1 MKVVV
6 TGATGYI
13 GSHSVA
19 ALRRAGHDV
28 RVFIRSP
35 KKLARALAMHDL
47 SESDV
52 EVVVGDITD
61 AGSVKRALDG
71 SDAVLHVAAVFSF
84 DPNLEAE
91 MARVNP
97 QSTDLILRAGRD
109 LGADPL
115 VYFST
120 AGVFTPPPSAMVAG
134 DGPISTGC
142 GPYTRSKVAAEGVAR
157 RHAEEGAPVVF
168 IYPGAVLGPRDPNE
182 ALSDS
187 MVLTRDIIKG
197 RVPALPRPCPLPIV
211 DVRDVAALAAAVM
224 TPGRGAHHY
233 LLTGSLVDV
242 RDVVTELNAMTGRN
256 LPAWPAPR
264 AVLRASG
271 WFFDWLALRT
281 GKPMPVAAE
290 SVNMMLAAADH
301 PDGAFDQG
309 PAAADFGLPKIATA
323 DTLRDTVKWLYEA
336 GHITAAEAGKL
347 A

>member
-52 EVVVGDITD
+52 EVVEGDITD
-61 AGSVKRALDG
+61 AGSVMSALDG
-71 SDAVLHVAAVFSF
+71 GDAVLHVAAVFSF

-91 MARVNP
+91 MGRVNP
-97 QSTDLILRAGRD
+97 QSTDLILRAGCE
-109 LGADPL
+109 LSLDPL
-115 VYFST
+115 VYVST
-120 AGVFTPPPSAMVAG
+120 AGVFTPPPRATVTG
-134 DGPISTGC
+134 DGPVSTGC

-168 IYPGAVLGPRDPNE
+168 IYPGAVVGPRDPNE

-187 MVLTRDIIKG
+187 MALMRNIVKG
-197 RVPALPRPCPLPIV
+197 RVPVFPRPCPLPVV
-211 DVRDVAALAAAVM
+211 DVRDVAALAVAVM
-224 TPGRGAHHY
+224 TPGRGARHY

-242 RDVVTELNAMTGRN
+242 RDVVTDLNTMTGRN
-256 LPAWPAPR
+256 IPAWPAPR
-264 AVLRASG
+264 TLLRASG
-271 WFFDWLALRT
+271 WLFNWLALRT
-281 GKPMPVAAE
+281 GRPMPIAAE
-290 SVNMMLAAADH
+290 SVGMMLAAADQ
-301 PDGAFDQG
+301 PDVVFDQG
-309 PAAADFGLPKIATA
+309 PATTHFGLPKIATA
-323 DTLRDTVKWLYEA
+323 DTLRDTVKWLYKA
-336 GHITAAEAGKL
+336 GQITATEAGKL